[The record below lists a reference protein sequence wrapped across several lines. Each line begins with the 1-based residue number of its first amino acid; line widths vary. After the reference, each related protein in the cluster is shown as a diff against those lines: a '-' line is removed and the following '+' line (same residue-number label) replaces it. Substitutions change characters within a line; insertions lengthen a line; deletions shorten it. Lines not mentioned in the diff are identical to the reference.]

1 MKRISIYLLL
11 MLATF
16 VLPAQDIHFS
26 QFYNVPVVLNPA
38 FTGFLNGKARIGVSY
53 RNQWFGAVN
62 KGFLKSPYMTTA
74 LSGDMAFK
82 VKKDV
87 AGAGLVFAN
96 DQAGANTFSTFMIM
110 ASGSYIKSIGRER
123 NHRLSAGFQIGY
135 SFQNIRTENFEF
147 ANQFQEN
154 VFVPT
159 LPHNEVWQNNRIGF
173 LNLNAGLA
181 WYGVFAEMVGV
192 YLGGSFFNISMPNYG
207 ILSDSQK
214 RAMYWRWN
222 THGGVDITIKKKYH
236 ILVSGMFMRQSVNDQ
251 LNTGT
256 GFGMDF
262 KDRYSFTIGFYNR
275 IHNLTTGVTKDALI
289 PYMAVETAGF
299 KLGMT
304 YDVTISDL
312 KTVNSTVGALEFSIQ
327 YNVQE
332 KNYRKRRYDLQSP
345 RF

>member
-1 MKRISIYLLL
+1 MSAV
-11 MLATF
+11 MLG
-16 VLPAQDIHFS
+16 QDIHFS
-26 QFYNVPVVLNPA
+26 QFYNAPTILNPA
-38 FTGFLNGKARIGVSY
+38 FTGFINGKSRVGINY
-53 RNQWFGAVN
+53 RNQWFSAVN
-62 KGFLKSPYMTTA
+62 KGFFKAPYMTTA
-74 LSGDMAFK
+74 ITGDMAFK

-87 AGAGLVFAN
+87 AGLGLVFVN

-147 ANQFQEN
+147 ANQFQDN
-154 VFVPT
+154 IFVPT
-159 LPHNEVWQNNRIGF
+159 LPHNEVWKTNRIGF

-192 YLGGSFFNISMPNYG
+192 YLGGSFFNISMPKYNM
-207 ILSDSQK
+207 LSNESK
-214 RAMYWRWN
+214 NMYWRWN
-222 THGGVDITIKKKYH
+222 AHGGLDISLKKKYH
-236 ILVSGMFMRQSVNDQ
+236 ILLSGMFMRQSVNDQ
-251 LNTGT
+251 LNTGI

-262 KDRYSFTIGFYNR
+262 KERYSFTFGFYNR

-289 PYMAVETAGF
+289 PYTAIEMKGF
-299 KLGMT
+299 KLGMS

-312 KTVNSTVGALEFSIQ
+312 KTVSSSVGGIELSVQ
-327 YNVQE
+327 YSFQE
-332 KNYRKRRYDLQSP
+332 KNFRKRRYDLQSP